1 MSIFSKLKDMQSFHE
16 SGSTTSS
23 NVSAQ
28 FGEPAYSLYTSL
40 NFGSVSAALHN
51 QINVTDENDE
61 VKYTTS
67 TKVVSIKNKTEIL
80 DAAGNKV
87 AYMERKPVSLHE
99 KRLIEM
105 ADGTKFTLSN
115 ELFHI
120 VKDITNI
127 EGLGWQL
134 EGNILGLNFTLK
146 DQYGQPVAAIGQ
158 KMLSLHDKYC
168 IDIYQPQFEKE
179 VVTIVIALEK
189 MIKDRENSSSAV
201 DFSDQ

>member
-16 SGSTTSS
+16 SGTAA
-23 NVSAQ
+23 SANFSEQ

-40 NFGSVSAALHN
+40 DFGSMSAALHN

-67 TKVVSIKNKTEIL
+67 TKVVSIKNKTDIL

-115 ELFHI
+115 ELFHL

-146 DQYGQPVAAIGQ
+146 DQFGQPVAAIGQ

-201 DFSDQ
+201 DFSGQ

>member
-16 SGSTTSS
+16 SGTAA
-23 NVSAQ
+23 SANFSEQ

-40 NFGSVSAALHN
+40 DFGSMSAALHN

-67 TKVVSIKNKTEIL
+67 TKVVSIKNKTDIL

-87 AYMERKPVSLHE
+87 AYMEKKPVSLHE

-115 ELFHI
+115 ELFHL

-146 DQYGQPVAAIGQ
+146 DQFGQPVAAIGQ

-189 MIKDRENSSSAV
+189 MIKDRENNSSAV
-201 DFSDQ
+201 DFSGQ

>member
-1 MSIFSKLKDMQSFHE
+1 MQTFHE
-16 SGSTTSS
+16 SGTAA
-23 NVSAQ
+23 SASFPEQ

-40 NFGSVSAALHN
+40 DFGSMSAALHN

-67 TKVVSIKNKTEIL
+67 TKVVSIKNKTDIL

-115 ELFHI
+115 ELFHL

-146 DQYGQPVAAIGQ
+146 DQFGQPVAAIGQ

-189 MIKDRENSSSAV
+189 MIKDRENNSSTV
-201 DFSDQ
+201 DFSGQ

>member
-16 SGSTTSS
+16 SGTAA
-23 NVSAQ
+23 SASFPEQ

-40 NFGSVSAALHN
+40 DFGSMSAALHN

-67 TKVVSIKNKTEIL
+67 TKVVSIKNKTDIL

-115 ELFHI
+115 ELFHL

-146 DQYGQPVAAIGQ
+146 DQFGQPVAAIGQ

-189 MIKDRENSSSAV
+189 MIKDRENNSSTV
-201 DFSDQ
+201 DFSGQ